1 MLIRVYA
8 YARARACVYPCM
20 CEYPHLHT
28 THSIFSRCRARRRR
42 RRRPPAARANTTQEA
57 ARPWAPWTRRA
68 CRSCAEPSARS
79 CPSSRRSSRP
89 TLRGP
94 GRGRSMISQVS
105 KTSSFLFF
113 FGVVKLAYFLLFWI
127 YFYFFKVSFL
137 FFFKFS
143 SFIVFSSCLHF
154 VLLTSIII
162 ALYS

>member
-28 THSIFSRCRARRRR
+28 THSIFSRCRAR

-127 YFYFFKVSFL
+127 YFFFSKFHFCFSLNFL
-137 FFFKFS
+137 LSFFFP
-143 SFIVFSSCLHF
+143 FICLLF
-154 VLLTSIII
+154 YLPPLL
-162 ALYS
+162 LYYTHNYI